1 MNNRRMA
8 SVVAVLVLV
17 LATAVPALA
26 QSTEVIER
34 AAEELRSDPVYVDEA
49 AQVAPT
55 DAEVQELRAAINDVD
70 EQTGPI
76 YVAVL
81 PENAGNPQATIEAL
95 AETLAREGT
104 YVQILGTNLQIGS
117 TEGTPIGP
125 ENADAVADAAI
136 AEYEGDT
143 AGPLLLDVV
152 DRLDAA
158 ASGES
163 VTDPDGGRGVPWLL
177 PAVLIVLLLGG
188 AFVFFRVRRTRRE
201 REREQLE
208 EVRPVVLEDLAGL
221 YAASEDLENDLR
233 LANPSRETKQD
244 ALTAVESYAR
254 ASRAVD
260 EAQRVEDFEAATA
273 AIEEGMYAVVSARAR
288 LEGREPPPRRVPC
301 FFDPRHGPSVRDVS
315 WRPPGGQPRDVP
327 VCAADA
333 VRIEDGEEPTA
344 RQVTVDGERR
354 PYWDAPSYYGP
365 WAGGYYGANS
375 GFLSGLLLGGWF
387 GGGWGGWGGGGWH
400 GGGGGD
406 WGGGGGFGGG
416 GGDWGGGGDFGGGG
430 GDF

>member
-1 MNNRRMA
+1 MNYRRMA
-8 SVVAVLVLV
+8 GVVAVLVLV

-34 AAEELRSDPVYVDEA
+34 AAEGLRSDPVYIDEA

-55 DAEVQELRAAINDVD
+55 GAEVEELRAAIDDVD

-81 PENAGNPQATIEAL
+81 PESAGSPQATIEAL
-95 AETLAREGT
+95 AESLAREGT
-104 YVQILGTNLQIGS
+104 YIQILGTNLQIGS
-117 TEGTPIGP
+117 TEGTPIGR
-125 ENADAVADAAI
+125 ETADAVADAAL
-136 AEYEGDT
+136 AEYDGDT

-152 DRLDAA
+152 GRLEAA

-163 VTDPDGGRGVPWLL
+163 VTGPDGGGGVPLL
-177 PAVLIVLLLGG
+177 VPGVLVVLVLGG
-188 AFVFFRVRRTRRE
+188 AFVFFRARRARRE
-201 REREQLE
+201 RERERLE
-208 EVRPVVLEDLAGL
+208 EVRPTVLEDLAGL
-221 YAASEDLENDLR
+221 YAASEELDMDLR

-273 AIEEGMYAVVSARAR
+273 AIEEGMYAIASARAR
-288 LEGREPPPRRVPC
+288 LEGREPPQRRVPC

-315 WRPPGGQPRDVP
+315 WAPPGGQPRDVP
-327 VCAADA
+327 VCPADA
-333 VRIEDGEEPTA
+333 IRVEEGEEPTP

-375 GFLSGLLLGGWF
+375 GFLSGLLLGSWF
-387 GGGWGGWGGGGWH
+387 GGGWGGWGWH
-400 GGGGGD
+400 GGGGG
-406 WGGGGGFGGG
+406 GFG
-416 GGDWGGGGDFGGGG
+416 GGGGDFGGGG
-430 GDF
+430 GDFGGGDFGGGGGDF